1 MTVPPSHAGLTAS
14 ITTQGAPSEPLPPTI
29 ELERDRYVLALLSI
43 MVPEDQL
50 VTLGEYLGLSRLKTD
65 QVMSGYTAGSALNV
79 GERAY
84 EMFRR
89 ASRSGQALTF
99 GKVLVGLDE
108 IGRSDDLVPI
118 LRSYRQSEFMSRS
131 FQGNSSGTPAE
142 VKSDLLHSVLFTT
155 WLHANHPTLLPRVGL
170 TGIANDRVISPEKLQ
185 QKLFKGLSRR
195 MVCVWRM
202 VGRLLGLPDYEIEAI
217 DIEGRRSG
225 DRECEL
231 CYQLLL
237 KWVEYSRPSDV
248 TYYRLMTAL
257 ELTSLGGSAAL
268 DAIFYL
274 NRFVL
279 HLTSARR

>member
-1 MTVPPSHAGLTAS
+1 
-14 ITTQGAPSEPLPPTI
+14 
-29 ELERDRYVLALLSI
+29 

-89 ASRSGQALTF
+89 ASRSGQPLTF

-118 LRSYRQSEFMSRS
+118 MRSYRQALLKWETFNGSSEIKAGAYSYDL
-131 FQGNSSGTPAE
+131 SST
-142 VKSDLLHSVLFTT
+142 LFIT
-155 WLHANHPTLLPRVGL
+155 WLHANHPTLLPRVSL
-170 TGIANDRVISPEKLQ
+170 PGIAKDRVILPEEQ
-185 QKLFKGLSRR
+185 QVLFNGISRR

-202 VGRLLGLPDYEIEAI
+202 VGRLLGLPDYEIEAA

-225 DRECEL
+225 DRECES

-237 KWVEYSRPSDV
+237 KWVEYSRPSDI

-257 ELTSLGGSAAL
+257 EMTSLGGSAAL

-274 NRFVL
+274 NHFIL
-279 HLTSARR
+279 HLARARR

>member
-1 MTVPPSHAGLTAS
+1 
-14 ITTQGAPSEPLPPTI
+14 
-29 ELERDRYVLALLSI
+29 

-50 VTLGEYLGLSRLKTD
+50 VTLGSSLGLQQCTID

-79 GERAY
+79 GEKAY
-84 EMFRR
+84 EMFKR
-89 ASRSGQALTF
+89 ASRSGQALIF

-118 LRSYRQSEFMSRS
+118 LRSYRQSEFMSQS
-131 FQGNSSGTPAE
+131 TKEASSETLTEADR
-142 VKSDLLHSVLFTT
+142 DLLLSTLFTT
-155 WLHANHPTLLPRVGL
+155 WLHANHPTFLPHVGL
-170 TGIANDRVISPEKLQ
+170 PGIAKDRVILSEEQ
-185 QKLFKGLSRR
+185 QTLFNGLSRR

-202 VGRLLGLPDYEIEAI
+202 VGRLLGLPDYEIEAA
-217 DIEGRRSG
+217 DVEGRRSG

-237 KWVEYSRPSDV
+237 KWVEYSRPSDI

-257 ELTSLGGSAAL
+257 EMTSLGGGAAL

-279 HLTSARR
+279 NLTSARR

>member
-1 MTVPPSHAGLTAS
+1 MTLPPSHAGHTAS

-29 ELERDRYVLALLSI
+29 QWERDRYVLALLSI
-43 MVPEDQL
+43 ILPGDQL
-50 VTLGEYLGLSRLKTD
+50 VRLGGYLGLQQCTID

-84 EMFRR
+84 KMFKR

-118 LRSYRQSEFMSRS
+118 LRSYRQSEFLSQS
-131 FQGNSSGTPAE
+131 TKEASSETLTEADR
-142 VKSDLLHSVLFTT
+142 DLLLSTLFTT
-155 WLHANHPTLLPRVGL
+155 WLHANHPTLLPCVGL
-170 TGIANDRVISPEKLQ
+170 PGIAKDRVILQ
-185 QKLFKGLSRR
+185 KERQKLFNDLSRR

-202 VGRLLGLPDYEIEAI
+202 VGRLLGLPDYEIDAI
-217 DIEGRRSG
+217 DSRRPQIEE
-225 DRECEL
+225 REFGNE
-231 CYQLLL
+231 LLL
-237 KWVEYSRPSDV
+237 KWVEYSRLSDV

-257 ELTSLGGSAAL
+257 EMTSLGGGAAL